1 MRQITLVA
9 AIVAGIASS
18 SMVMAHGASDEHSD
32 SKRLQFFP
40 DAQSMELSSMGV
52 EGVDAYFEDIV
63 SSGDPKSP
71 IACGLFEIEQGES
84 LEYTYDYDD
93 IKIMLEGSI
102 EFTDG
107 EQTVTGEPGDVL
119 FFPNGSTITF
129 SSEDSGLAFACGQ
142 RELF

>member
-1 MRQITLVA
+1 MRRMTLAA
-9 AIVAGIASS
+9 AIAVGITSS
-18 SMVMAHGASDEHSD
+18 ALVMAHGPSD
-32 SKRLQFFP
+32 SHSEGKRLQFFP

-102 EFTDG
+102 EFSDG
-107 EQTVTGEPGDVL
+107 EQTVTGEPGDVV
-119 FFPNGSTITF
+119 FFPSGSTITF
-129 SSEDSGLAFACGQ
+129 SSEDTGRAFACGQ
-142 RELF
+142 RHQF